1 MAEKMTVERA
11 KDIMLGQGFHCSQV
25 IVMHA
30 CDLLGMDPALGVK
43 MAGGLGG
50 GLFQGEVCGC
60 VSAAVL
66 ALGLVYGYNEP
77 GSREQN
83 AILTA
88 KVKEFEQKFTERH
101 GTLLCRGILGYSLGI
116 PEEAQI
122 LREKGIIRNTCPA
135 LVTDT
140 CAILDEM
147 LAKQD

>member
-1 MAEKMTVERA
+1 
-11 KDIMLGQGFHCSQV
+11 
-25 IVMHA
+25 MHA
-30 CDLLGMDPALGVK
+30 CDLLGIDPALGVK

-101 GTLLCRGILGYSLGI
+101 STLLCRGILGYSLGI